1 METKNQPNATSV
13 QLYQGTQI
21 AFELGSNVMICLT
34 DVAKAFPNKNLTQ
47 IINSVEIKEY
57 CNAVS
62 KLQNYSFAD
71 LLTVRKGAPELGGGT
86 WAHQKV
92 ALRVAQKLSPEFAV
106 WVDSKLEELLTT
118 GVATVS
124 NDDEVIA
131 QAMAVLQRRL
141 EANQQ
146 RVQML
151 EGTVDMQQQELTILT
166 PKATYTDE
174 VLQSK
179 TTYTLTQ
186 VAHDLGMRS
195 VYQLT
200 AWLKE
205 KGILFYQSRQ
215 WQPTAKVAG
224 KHYFATRTAKYIKD
238 GEVCSSLSTVI
249 TELGRAWLHSL
260 LNNERRTAL

>member
-13 QLYQGTQI
+13 QLYHGTQI
-21 AFELGSNVMICLT
+21 SFELGSNVMINLT
-34 DVAKAFPNKNLTQ
+34 DVAKAFPNKNLSK
-47 IINSVEIKEY
+47 IINSVEISEC
-57 CNAVS
+57 CNALSEITKVS
-62 KLQNYSFAD
+62 SAD
-71 LLTVRKGAPELGGGT
+71 LLTVRKGGDVSNQGT

-106 WVDSKLEELLTT
+106 WVDTRLEELLTT

-124 NDDEVIA
+124 NEDEVIE
-131 QAMAVLQRRL
+131 QAMAVLRRRL
-141 EANQQ
+141 EAKQQ
-146 RVQML
+146 QVQML
-151 EGTVDMQQQELTILT
+151 EGEKEIYQQEIKILE

-186 VAHDLGMRS
+186 IAHDLGMRS
-195 VYQLT
+195 VYEFT
-200 AWLKE
+200 AWLKN
-205 KGILFYQSRQ
+205 KGILFYQSNQ

-238 GEVCSSLSTVI
+238 GAVCSSLSTVV
-249 TELGRAWLHSL
+249 TELGRAWLHAMR
-260 LNNERRTAL
+260 NEERRAAL

>member
-13 QLYQGTQI
+13 QLYHGTQI
-21 AFELGSNVMICLT
+21 AFELGNDVMVNLT
-34 DVAKAFPNKNLTQ
+34 DVAKAFPNKNLTN
-47 IINSVEIKEY
+47 IINSLEIKDY
-57 CNAVS
+57 CDALS
-62 KLQNYSFAD
+62 KLQNYSLAD
-71 LLTVRKGAPELGGGT
+71 LLIVNRGGNNNGT

-131 QAMAVLQRRL
+131 QAMSVLQRRL

-151 EGTVDMQQQELTILT
+151 QGTVEIQEQEIKTLA

-174 VLQSK
+174 VLQST

-186 VAHDLGMRS
+186 VAHDLNMRS
-195 VYQLT
+195 VFELT
-200 AWLKE
+200 GWLQK
-205 KGILFYQSRQ
+205 KGILYRQSNQ

-224 KHYFATRTAKYIKD
+224 KHYFATRTAKYIQSD
-238 GEVCSSLSTVI
+238 GTVGSSISTVV
-249 TELGRAWLHSL
+249 TELGRAWLHTM
-260 LNNERRTAL
+260 LNNERRTA

>member
-1 METKNQPNATSV
+1 METKNQPNTTSV
-13 QLYQGTQI
+13 QLYQGNQI
-21 AFELGSNVMICLT
+21 AFELGNNVMVNLT
-34 DVAKAFPNKNLTQ
+34 DVAKAFPNKNLST
-47 IINSVEIKEY
+47 IINSQEISEY
-57 CNAVS
+57 CKTLS
-62 KLQNYSFAD
+62 KLKNFSLAD
-71 LLTVRKGAPELGGGT
+71 LLQVNRGGDNPGT

-106 WVDSKLEELLTT
+106 WVDTRLEELLTT
-118 GVATVS
+118 GVTTVS
-124 NDDEVIA
+124 NEDEVIE
-131 QAMAVLQRRL
+131 QAMAVLRRRL
-141 EANQQ
+141 EAKQQ

-151 EGTVDMQQQELTILT
+151 EGTVDMQQQELSILA

-195 VYQLT
+195 VYQFT
-200 AWLKE
+200 AWLE
-205 KGILFYQSRQ
+205 KKGVLFYQSRQ

>member
-13 QLYQGTQI
+13 QLYHGTQI
-21 AFELGSNVMICLT
+21 SFELGSNVMVNLT

-57 CNAVS
+57 CEALS
-62 KLQNYSFAD
+62 KLQNYSFVD

-86 WAHQKV
+86 WANQKV

-106 WVDSKLEELLTT
+106 WVDTKLEELLTT

-124 NDDEVIA
+124 NEDEVIE
-131 QAMAVLQRRL
+131 QAMAVLRRRL
-141 EANQQ
+141 EAKQQ
-146 RVQML
+146 QVQML
-151 EGTVDMQQQELTILT
+151 EGEKEIYQQEIKILE

-195 VYQLT
+195 VFEFT
-200 AWLKE
+200 AWLKN
-205 KGILFYQSRQ
+205 KGILFYQSNQ

-238 GEVCSSLSTVI
+238 GAVCSSLSTVV
-249 TELGRAWLHSL
+249 TELGRAWLHAMR
-260 LNNERRTAL
+260 NEERRAAL

>member
-13 QLYQGTQI
+13 QLYHGTQI
-21 AFELGSNVMICLT
+21 AFELGNDVMVNLT
-34 DVAKAFPNKNLTQ
+34 DVAKAFPNKNLAN
-47 IINSVEIKEY
+47 ILNSKEIKEY
-57 CNAVS
+57 CDALS
-62 KLQNYSFAD
+62 KIQNCIFAD

-131 QAMAVLQRRL
+131 QAMSVLQRRL

-146 RVQML
+146 RVQIL
-151 EGTVDMQQQELTILT
+151 QGTVDIQEQEIKTLA

-174 VLQSK
+174 VLQST

-186 VAHDLGMRS
+186 VAHDLNMRS
-195 VYQLT
+195 VFELT
-200 AWLKE
+200 GWLQK
-205 KGILFYQSRQ
+205 KGILYRQSGQ

-224 KHYFATRTAKYIKD
+224 KHYFTTRTAKYIQSD
-238 GEVCSSLSTVI
+238 GTVGSSISTVV
-249 TELGRAWLHSL
+249 TELGRAWLHTM
-260 LNNERRTAL
+260 LNNERRTA